1 MPSGGGSILF
11 SSDVPEEAA
20 VPEACSMFGRS
31 RELGAV
37 AAFLDGLPSGPSG
50 LLLEGEAGIGKTTV
64 WAAGIA
70 DAAARS
76 YLVLSSRATE
86 SEATLSFA
94 ALGDLMDGI
103 LERVLADL
111 PAPQQD
117 ALQVA
122 LLLKDPAGSQ
132 LAYRAVCAAFL
143 GVVRRLAAQDPVL
156 IAIDDL
162 QWLDRPSAVTLGY
175 ALRRLGK
182 EPVGL
187 LASVRVGPGGQPAS
201 VAGASLAAGQV
212 GHLPIGPLAPA
223 DYEAAIRASAGDRL
237 SRLTIRRLFEASGG
251 NVFYGL
257 ELARA
262 LDRMDTEPLPGEPL
276 PVPAGLHGVL
286 SSRVAALPAGVQD
299 VLLAAACM
307 RSPTT
312 LMLERA
318 SGPVAWPAL
327 QAAAAEGVV
336 EIEGASVRFT
346 HPLLASAIYCC
357 VAPRRRREAHRTLSV
372 IAPNAEE
379 RARHRALSAEGPD
392 EGAAAD
398 LAEAAQAAAARGAP
412 GAAAELAELAV
423 ARTPVELAPA
433 RRRRRLD
440 AAGYLFRAGDTAR
453 ARHGLEALAQDMP
466 SGAERAETLLVLA
479 RLLLHDAGDLVAVP
493 VLEEALA
500 EASADPVLQARIHIS
515 LARTCG
521 VDLRY
526 CAGHAEAGLALA
538 QQAGDQGLARQA
550 LVEKLY
556 ADFMLG
562 RGLRLERGDD
572 TVAEPGPE
580 REPPAVEDRASTI
593 LGLCLVRA
601 DRFDEA
607 RRLLQ
612 RALQAAQEEGDESS
626 LPSLLAHLADL
637 ECWAGNWQAA
647 EYYATQSR
655 EASEHVD
662 HRVWRVTTV
671 YARALID
678 AHLGRIDAARAEAA
692 EGLSAAAAAGDDW
705 AVMMLHAVL
714 GFAELPAGN
723 LQAADASLSAAATL
737 ADRIGLVE
745 PAAWRFHANH
755 VETVIGLGDLD
766 RAEALLTRLERQ
778 GRATGRRWT
787 LATAARCRALLLA
800 ARGDPP
806 GAVQA
811 LDEAL
816 GHHQHLA
823 MPFELGRTL
832 LVSGQVQRRAKRKRL
847 ARQHLDQALGIFES
861 LPAPTWAA
869 RARAELSRIGLRPP
883 APLELTA
890 TEERVAVLAASGHTN
905 RQVAATLFLSP
916 RTVEDNLARIYRKL
930 GVSSRAELGA
940 AMTRR
945 GPAGP
950 QS

>member
-1 MPSGGGSILF
+1 M
-11 SSDVPEEAA
+11 
-20 VPEACSMFGRS
+20 PEACGVFGRG

-64 WAAGIA
+64 WMAGLA

-76 YLVLSSRATE
+76 YLILPARPTE
-86 SEATLSFA
+86 SEAKLSFA
-94 ALGDLMDGI
+94 ALGDLLGGVI
-103 LERVLADL
+103 ERVLVGL
-111 PAPQQD
+111 PAPQQN

-122 LLLKDPAGSQ
+122 LLLKDPEGTP
-132 LAYRAVCAAFL
+132 LEHRAVCAAFL
-143 GVVRRLAAQDPVL
+143 GVVRLLAAHSPVV
-156 IAIDDL
+156 IAVDDL
-162 QWLDRPSAVTLGY
+162 QWLDRPSAVTLDY
-175 ALRRLGK
+175 VLRRLEK

-187 LASVRVGPGGQPAS
+187 LASVRVGAGGQLAS
-201 VAGASLAAGQV
+201 VAGAGLAARRI

-223 DYEAAIRASAGDRL
+223 DYEAAIRALAGDRL

-251 NVFYGL
+251 NLFYGL

-262 LDRMDTEPLPGEPL
+262 LGRMGTDLLPGEPL

-286 SSRVAALPAGVQD
+286 SSRVAALPADVQD
-299 VLLAAACM
+299 VLLAASCL

-312 LMLERA
+312 SMLEQA
-318 SGPVAWPAL
+318 NGPTAWPAL

-336 EIEGASVRFT
+336 EIEGTRVRFT
-346 HPLLASAIYCC
+346 HPLLASAIYSG
-357 VAPRRRREAHRTLSV
+357 VAPWRRRQAHRKLSL

-379 RARHRALSAEGPD
+379 RARHQALSVAGPD
-392 EGAAAD
+392 EDAAAG
-398 LAEAAQAAAARGAP
+398 LAAAAQAAAARGAP
-412 GAAAELAELAV
+412 GAAADLAELAV

-466 SGAERAETLLVLA
+466 SGGERAETLLVLA

-526 CAGHAEAGLALA
+526 CVRHAEAGLAQA
-538 QQAGDQGLARQA
+538 QQAGDLGLARQA
-550 LVEKLY
+550 RAEKQY

-562 RGLRLERGDD
+562 RGLGFELADD
-572 TVAEPGPE
+572 GVVEPEPE
-580 REPPAVEDRASTI
+580 REPSAVEERASTI

-612 RALQAAQEEGDESS
+612 RAVQAAQEEGDESS
-626 LPSLLAHLADL
+626 LPNLLAHLADL
-637 ECWAGNWQAA
+637 ECWAGNWRAA
-647 EYYATQSR
+647 ERCASR
-655 EASEHVD
+655 SWEAGEQVG
-662 HRVWRVTTV
+662 HRAWRVTTF

-678 AHLGRIDAARAEAA
+678 AHIGRIDAARAEAG
-692 EGLSAAAAAGDDW
+692 EGLSVAAAAGDDW
-705 AVMMLHAVL
+705 ATMMLHGVL
-714 GFAELPAGN
+714 GFAELSAGN
-723 LQAADASLSAAATL
+723 LEAAEASLSAAVGL
-737 ADRIGLVE
+737 AGRIGLAE

-755 VETVIGLGDLD
+755 VEIVIGLGDLD
-766 RAEALLTRLERQ
+766 RAEVLLTWLERQ
-778 GRATGRRWT
+778 GRATGRLWT

-800 ARGDPP
+800 AQGDTP

-823 MPFELGRTL
+823 MPFELARTL
-832 LVSGQVQRRAKRKRL
+832 LVSGQMQRRAKRKRI
-847 ARQHLDQALGIFES
+847 ARQHLDDALGIFES
-861 LPAPTWAA
+861 LPAPAWAA
-869 RARAELSRIGLRPP
+869 RARSELSRTGLRPP

-905 RQVAATLFLSP
+905 RQVAAALFLSP
-916 RTVEDNLARIYRKL
+916 RTVEANLARVYRKL

-950 QS
+950 HS

>member
-1 MPSGGGSILF
+1 M
-11 SSDVPEEAA
+11 
-20 VPEACSMFGRS
+20 PEACGVFGRG

-37 AAFLDGLPSGPSG
+37 AAFLDGLPAGPSG

-70 DAAARS
+70 DAAGRS

-94 ALGDLMDGI
+94 ALGDLLDGV
-103 LERVLADL
+103 LERVLAEL

-122 LLLKDPAGSQ
+122 LLLKDPAGSP
-132 LAYRAVCAAFL
+132 LEHRAVCAAFL
-143 GVVRRLAAQDPVL
+143 GVVRRLADQGPVV

-175 ALRRLGK
+175 ALRRLGN

-187 LASVRVGPGGQPAS
+187 LASVRVGAGGQPVS
-201 VAGASLAAGQV
+201 VAGAGLAAGHV
-212 GHLPIGPLAPA
+212 GHLRIGPLAPA
-223 DYEAAIRASAGDRL
+223 DYEAVIRASAGDRL

-262 LDRMDTEPLPGEPL
+262 LGRLDTDPLPGEPL

-286 SSRVAALPAGVQD
+286 SSRVASLPEGVQD
-299 VLLAAACM
+299 VLLAASCL

-318 SGPVAWPAL
+318 SGPAAWPAL

-336 EIEGASVRFT
+336 EIEGVRVRFT
-346 HPLLASAIYCC
+346 HPLLASAIYSA
-357 VAPRRRREAHRTLSV
+357 VAPWRRREAHRKLSL
-372 IAPNAEE
+372 IAPHAEE

-392 EGAAAD
+392 EEAAAD
-398 LAEAAQAAAARGAP
+398 LAEAARAAAARGAP

-423 ARTPVELAPA
+423 ARTPVELASA

-440 AAGYLFRAGDTAR
+440 AAGYLFLAGDTAR

-466 SGAERAETLLVLA
+466 GGGERAETLLVLA

-500 EASADPVLQARIHIS
+500 EASADRVLQARIHIS

-521 VDLRY
+521 VDLGY
-526 CAGHAEAGLALA
+526 CARHAAAGLALA
-538 QQAGDQGLARQA
+538 QQAGDRGLARQA

-562 RGLRLERGDD
+562 RDLRLELGDD
-572 TVAEPGPE
+572 TVVQPGPA
-580 REPPAVEDRASTI
+580 REPSAVEDRASTI
-593 LGLCLVRA
+593 LGLCMVRA

-607 RRLLQ
+607 RRLLR

-626 LPSLLAHLADL
+626 LPNLLSHLADL
-637 ECWAGNWQAA
+637 ECWAGNWQTAERYAA
-647 EYYATQSR
+647 QGWDAGEQAG
-655 EASEHVD
+655 
-662 HRVWRVTTV
+662 HRGWRALTF

-692 EGLSAAAAAGDDW
+692 EGLSAAAAGDDW
-705 AVMMLHAVL
+705 AVMMLHGAL
-714 GFAELPAGN
+714 GFTELSAGN
-723 LQAADASLSAAATL
+723 LGAADASLSAAAAL
-737 ADRIGLVE
+737 ADRIGLAE

-755 VETVIGLGDLD
+755 VEIVISLGDLE

-800 ARGDPP
+800 AQGDTP

-816 GHHQHLA
+816 RHHQHLA
-823 MPFELGRTL
+823 MPFELARTL
-832 LVSGQVQRRAKRKRL
+832 LVSGQMQRRAKRKRL

-869 RARAELSRIGLRPP
+869 RARSELSRIGLRPP
-883 APLELTA
+883 TPLELTA

-905 RQVAATLFLSP
+905 RQVAAALFLSP
-916 RTVEDNLARIYRKL
+916 RTVEDNLARVYRKL

>member
-1 MPSGGGSILF
+1 M
-11 SSDVPEEAA
+11 
-20 VPEACSMFGRS
+20 PEACGVFGRG
-31 RELGAV
+31 RELSAV
-37 AAFLDGLPSGPSG
+37 AAFLDEVPSGPSV

-64 WAAGIA
+64 WRAGVA

-76 YLVLSSRATE
+76 FLVLSSRATE
-86 SEATLSFA
+86 SEATLLFA
-94 ALGDLMDGI
+94 ALGDLLDGV
-103 LERVLADL
+103 LERVLAEL
-111 PAPQQD
+111 PAPQQH

-122 LLLKDPAGSQ
+122 LLLKDPAGSP
-132 LAYRAVCAAFL
+132 LEHRAVCAAFL
-143 GVVRRLAAQDPVL
+143 GVVRRLADEGPVV

-175 ALRRLGK
+175 AVRRLGH

-187 LASVRVGPGGQPAS
+187 LASVRAGAGGQPPS
-201 VAGASLAAGQV
+201 VAGPGLAAGHV

-237 SRLTIRRLFEASGG
+237 SRLTIRRLYEASGG
-251 NVFYGL
+251 NLFYGL

-262 LDRMDTEPLPGEPL
+262 LGRMDTELLPGEPL

-286 SSRVAALPAGVQD
+286 SSRVAALPAGAQD
-299 VLLAAACM
+299 VLLAAACL

-312 LMLERA
+312 LMLEQA
-318 SGPVAWPAL
+318 NGPAAWPAL

-336 EIEGASVRFT
+336 EINGARVRFT
-346 HPLLASAIYCC
+346 HPLLASAIYSA
-357 VAPRRRREAHRTLSV
+357 VAPWRRREAHRKLSL
-372 IAPNAEE
+372 IAPHAEE

-392 EGAAAD
+392 EEAAAA
-398 LAEAAQAAAARGAP
+398 LAEAARAAAARGAP

-423 ARTPVELAPA
+423 ARTTVELAPA

-440 AAGYLFRAGDTAR
+440 AAEYLFRAGDTTR

-466 SGAERAETLLVLA
+466 SGPERAETLLVLA
-479 RLLLHDAGDLVAVP
+479 RVLLHDAGDLVAVP

-500 EASADPVLQARIHIS
+500 EASADRVLQARIHIS

-526 CAGHAEAGLALA
+526 CARHAQAGLELA
-538 QQAGDQGLARQA
+538 RQAGDQGLARQA
-550 LVEKLY
+550 LAEKLY

-562 RGLRLERGDD
+562 RDVHLERGDD
-572 TVAEPGPE
+572 TVVEPGPE
-580 REPPAVEDRASTI
+580 REPSAVEERASTI

-601 DRFDEA
+601 DRFEEA
-607 RRLLQ
+607 RRLLR

-626 LPSLLAHLADL
+626 LPNLLAHLADL
-637 ECWAGNWQAA
+637 ECWAGNWPAA
-647 EYYATQSR
+647 ERYAAQGWD
-655 EASEHVD
+655 ASEQVG
-662 HRVWRVTTV
+662 HRGWRALTF

-678 AHLGRIDAARAEAA
+678 AHMGRIDAARAEAA
-692 EGLSAAAAAGDDW
+692 EGVSAATAVGDDW
-705 AVMMLHAVL
+705 AVMMLHGVL
-714 GFAELPAGN
+714 GFAELSAGN
-723 LQAADASLSAAATL
+723 LGAADASLSAAAAL
-737 ADRIGLVE
+737 AGRIGLAE

-755 VETVIGLGDLD
+755 VETVIGLCDLE
-766 RAEALLTRLERQ
+766 RAEALLTWLERQ

-800 ARGDPP
+800 AQGETA

-816 GHHQHLA
+816 RHHQHLA
-823 MPFELGRTL
+823 MPFELARTL
-832 LVSGQVQRRAKRKRL
+832 LVSGQVQRRAKRKRM
-847 ARQHLDQALGIFES
+847 ARQHLDRALGIFES
-861 LPAPTWAA
+861 LPAPTWAS
-869 RARAELSRIGLRPP
+869 RARSELSRIGLRPP

-905 RQVAATLFLSP
+905 RQVAAALFLSP
-916 RTVEDNLARIYRKL
+916 RTVEDNLARVYRKL
-930 GVSSRAELGA
+930 GVSSRAGLGA

>member
-1 MPSGGGSILF
+1 M
-11 SSDVPEEAA
+11 
-20 VPEACSMFGRS
+20 PEACGVFGRG

-64 WAAGIA
+64 WMAGVA

-76 YLVLSSRATE
+76 YLVLPARPTE
-86 SEATLSFA
+86 SEAKLSFA
-94 ALGDLMDGI
+94 ALGDLMDGVI
-103 LERVLADL
+103 ERVLAEL
-111 PAPQQD
+111 PAPQQN

-122 LLLKDPAGSQ
+122 LLLKDPEGSP
-132 LAYRAVCAAFL
+132 LEHRAVCAAFL
-143 GVVRRLAAQDPVL
+143 GVVRLLAAHSPVV

-162 QWLDRPSAVTLGY
+162 QWLDRPSAVTLDY
-175 ALRRLGK
+175 VLRRLGK

-187 LASVRVGPGGQPAS
+187 LASVRVGAGGQPVS
-201 VAGASLAAGQV
+201 VAGAGLAAGHV

-223 DYEAAIRASAGDRL
+223 DYEAAIRALAGDRL

-251 NVFYGL
+251 NLFYGL

-262 LDRMDTEPLPGEPL
+262 LGRMETDLLPGEPL

-286 SSRVAALPAGVQD
+286 SSRVEALPADVQD
-299 VLLAAACM
+299 VLLAASCL

-312 LMLERA
+312 LMLEQA
-318 SGPVAWPAL
+318 NGPAAWPAL
-327 QAAAAEGVV
+327 QVAAAEGVV
-336 EIEGASVRFT
+336 EIEGARVRFT
-346 HPLLASAIYCC
+346 HPLLASAIYSG
-357 VAPRRRREAHRTLSV
+357 VAPSRRRQAHRKLSL

-379 RARHRALSAEGPD
+379 RARHRALAAEGPD
-392 EGAAAD
+392 EEAAAA
-398 LAEAAQAAAARGAP
+398 LAKAAQAAAARGAP

-440 AAGYLFRAGDTAR
+440 AAEYLFLAGDTAR

-466 SGAERAETLLVLA
+466 SGRERAETLLVLA

-500 EASADPVLQARIHIS
+500 EASADRVLQARIHIS

-526 CAGHAEAGLALA
+526 CVRHAEAGLALA
-538 QQAGDQGLARQA
+538 HQAGDQGLARQA
-550 LVEKLY
+550 RAEKQY

-562 RGLRLERGDD
+562 RGLGFELADD
-572 TVAEPGPE
+572 GVVEPGPE
-580 REPPAVEDRASTI
+580 REPSAVEERASTI

-612 RALQAAQEEGDESS
+612 RAVQAAQEEGDESS
-626 LPSLLAHLADL
+626 LPNLLAHLADL
-637 ECWAGNWQAA
+637 ECWAGNWQIA
-647 EYYATQSR
+647 ESYASR
-655 EASEHVD
+655 SWEAGEQVD
-662 HRVWRVTTV
+662 HRVWRVTTF

-678 AHLGRIDAARAEAA
+678 AHMGRIDAARAEAG
-692 EGLSAAAAAGDDW
+692 EGLSVAAAAGDDW
-705 AVMMLHAVL
+705 AAMMLHGVL
-714 GFAELPAGN
+714 GFAELSAGN
-723 LQAADASLSAAATL
+723 RGAAEASLSAAVGL
-737 ADRIGLVE
+737 AGRIGLAE

-755 VETVIGLGDLD
+755 VEIVIGLGDLD
-766 RAEALLTRLERQ
+766 RAEVLLTWLERQ
-778 GRATGRRWT
+778 GRATGRLWT
-787 LATAARCRALLLA
+787 LACAARCRALLLA
-800 ARGDPP
+800 ARGDTP

-811 LDEAL
+811 LDDAL
-816 GHHQHLA
+816 RHHQHLA
-823 MPFELGRTL
+823 MPFEHARTL
-832 LVSGQVQRRAKRKRL
+832 LVSGQMQRRAKRKRI
-847 ARQHLDQALGIFES
+847 ARQHLDDALGIFES
-861 LPAPTWAA
+861 LPAPAWAA
-869 RARAELSRIGLRPP
+869 RARSELSRIGLRPP

-890 TEERVAVLAASGHTN
+890 TEERVAVLAASGQTN
-905 RQVAATLFLSP
+905 RQVAAALFLSP
-916 RTVEDNLARIYRKL
+916 RTVEANLARVYRKL

-945 GPAGP
+945 GPAAP

>member
-1 MPSGGGSILF
+1 
-11 SSDVPEEAA
+11 
-20 VPEACSMFGRS
+20 VPEACGVLGRG

-37 AAFLDGLPSGPSG
+37 AAFLDGLPSGPSQ

-76 YLVLSSRATE
+76 YLVLSSRPTE

-94 ALGDLMDGI
+94 ALGDLMDGV
-103 LERVLADL
+103 LERVLAAL
-111 PAPQQD
+111 PAPQRD

-122 LLLKDPAGSQ
+122 LLLKDPAGGP
-132 LAYRAVCAAFL
+132 LEHRAVCAAFL
-143 GVVRRLAAQDPVL
+143 GAVRLLAGQSPVL
-156 IAIDDL
+156 IAVDDL
-162 QWLDRPSAVTLGY
+162 QWLDRPTAVTLGY
-175 ALRRLGK
+175 ALRRLGQ

-187 LASVRVGPGGQPAS
+187 LAAVRVGTGGQPAPR
-201 VAGASLAAGQV
+201 AGTGLAAGPV
-212 GHLPIGPLAPA
+212 RHLPIGPLAPA

-251 NVFYGL
+251 NLFYGL

-262 LDRMDTEPLPGEPL
+262 LGRMDTELPPGEPL
-276 PVPAGLHGVL
+276 PVPADLHGVL
-286 SSRVAALPAGVQD
+286 SSRVMALPADVQD
-299 VLLAAACM
+299 VLLAASCL

-312 LMLERA
+312 SMLERVN
-318 SGPVAWPAL
+318 GPAAWPAL

-336 EIEGASVRFT
+336 EIEGVRVRFT
-346 HPLLASAIYCC
+346 HPLLASAIYSA
-357 VAPRRRREAHRTLSV
+357 VAPRRRREAHRKLSL
-372 IAPNAEE
+372 IAPNREE
-379 RARHRALSAEGPD
+379 RARHRALSAAGPD
-392 EGAAAD
+392 EEAAAD
-398 LAEAAQAAAARGAP
+398 LTGAAQAAAARGAP

-423 ARTPVELAPA
+423 ARTPVELAAA

-466 SGAERAETLLVLA
+466 AGAARAETLLVLA
-479 RLLLHDAGDLVAVP
+479 RLLLPDAGDLVAVP

-500 EASADPVLQARIHIS
+500 EASADRALQARIHIS

-526 CAGHAEAGLALA
+526 CARHAEAGLVLA
-538 QQAGDQGLARQA
+538 QQAGDQALARQA

-562 RGLRLERGDD
+562 RDLRLEPGDD
-572 TVAEPGPE
+572 EVAE
-580 REPPAVEDRASTI
+580 REPSAVEDRASTI

-626 LPSLLAHLADL
+626 LPYLLAHLADL

-647 EYYATQSR
+647 ERYATRSWDAGEQ
-655 EASEHVD
+655 VD
-662 HRVWRVTTV
+662 HRVWRVSAC

-678 AHLGRIDAARAEAA
+678 AHLGRIGAARAEAA

-705 AVMMLHAVL
+705 AVIMLQSAL
-714 GFAELPAGN
+714 GFAELSAGN
-723 LQAADASLSAAATL
+723 LGAADASLSAAAAL
-737 ADRIGLVE
+737 ADRIGLAE

-755 VETVIGLGDLD
+755 VEIAIGLGDLE
-766 RAEALLTRLERQ
+766 RAETLLTRCERQ

-787 LATAARCRALLLA
+787 RATAARCRALLLA
-800 ARGDPP
+800 AQGDTP

-816 GHHQHLA
+816 DHHQHLA
-823 MPFELGRTL
+823 MPFELARTL
-832 LVSGQVQRRAKRKRL
+832 LVSGQVQRRAKRKRI
-847 ARQHLDQALGIFES
+847 ARQHLDQALSIFES
-861 LPAPTWAA
+861 LPAPIWAE
-869 RARAELSRIGLRPP
+869 RARSELSRIGLRPP

-890 TEERVAVLAASGHTN
+890 TEERVAALAASGHTN
-905 RQVAATLFLSP
+905 RQVAAALFLSP
-916 RTVEDNLARIYRKL
+916 RTVEDNLARVYRKL

>member
-1 MPSGGGSILF
+1 M
-11 SSDVPEEAA
+11 
-20 VPEACSMFGRS
+20 PEACGAFGRS

-64 WAAGIA
+64 WMAGVA
-70 DAAARS
+70 GAAARS
-76 YLVLSSRATE
+76 YLVLSTRPTE
-86 SEATLSFA
+86 SEARLSFA
-94 ALGDLMDGI
+94 ALSDLMDGVI
-103 LERVLADL
+103 ERVLARL

-122 LLLKDPAGSQ
+122 LVLKDPEGSP
-132 LAYRAVCAAFL
+132 LEHRAVCAGFL
-143 GVVRRLAAQDPVL
+143 GVVRLLAAQSPVV

-162 QWLDRPSAVTLGY
+162 QWLDRPSAMTLDY

-187 LASVRVGPGGQPAS
+187 LASVRVGADGQPTS
-201 VAGASLAAGQV
+201 VVGAGLAAGHV
-212 GHLPIGPLAPA
+212 EHLPIGPLAPA

-237 SRLTIRRLFEASGG
+237 PRLTIRRLFQASGG
-251 NVFYGL
+251 NLFYGL

-262 LDRMDTEPLPGEPL
+262 LGRMETELLPGEPL

-286 SSRVAALPAGVQD
+286 SSRVAALPADVQD
-299 VLLAAACM
+299 VLLAASCL

-312 LMLERA
+312 VVLERA
-318 SGPVAWPAL
+318 SGPAAWSAL

-336 EIEGASVRFT
+336 EIEGARVRFM
-346 HPLLASAIYCC
+346 HPLLASAIYSGA
-357 VAPRRRREAHRTLSV
+357 APWRRREAHRKLSL
-372 IAPNAEE
+372 ITPNAEE
-379 RARHRALSAEGPD
+379 RARHRALSTEGPD
-392 EGAAAD
+392 EEAAAD
-398 LAEAAQAAAARGAP
+398 LARAAQVAAARGAP

-423 ARTPVELAPA
+423 ARTAVELASA

-440 AAGYLFRAGDTAR
+440 AAEYLLRAGDTAR

-466 SGAERAETLLVLA
+466 SGGERAETLLVLA

-500 EASADPVLQARIHIS
+500 EASADRVLQARIHIS

-521 VDLRY
+521 ADLRY
-526 CAGHAEAGLALA
+526 CALHAEAGLALA

-550 LVEKLY
+550 LAEKQY

-562 RGLRLERGDD
+562 RGPRLELADD
-572 TVAEPGPE
+572 TVVEAGPE
-580 REPPAVEDRASTI
+580 REPSAVEERASTI

-612 RALQAAQEEGDESS
+612 RAVQVAQEEGDESS
-626 LPSLLAHLADL
+626 LPNLLAHLADL
-637 ECWAGNWQAA
+637 ECWAGNWQTA
-647 EYYATQSR
+647 ESYASQSW
-655 EASEHVD
+655 EASEQVD
-662 HRVWRVTTV
+662 NRVWRTTAF
-671 YARALID
+671 YARALIA
-678 AHLGRIDAARAEAA
+678 AHMGRIDAARAAA
-692 EGLSAAAAAGDDW
+692 GEGLSVATAAGDDW
-705 AVMMLHAVL
+705 AAMMLHGVL
-714 GFAELPAGN
+714 GFAEVSAGN
-723 LQAADASLSAAATL
+723 LGAAEASLSAAAGL
-737 ADRIGLVE
+737 ADLIGLAE

-766 RAEALLTRLERQ
+766 RAEVLLTRLEQQ
-778 GRATGRRWT
+778 GRTTGRWWT

-800 ARGDPP
+800 AQGDTP
-806 GAVQA
+806 GALQTI
-811 LDEAL
+811 DEAL
-816 GHHQHLA
+816 SHHQQLA
-823 MPFELGRTL
+823 MPFEYARTL
-832 LVSGQVQRRAKRKRL
+832 LVSGQMQRRAKHKRI
-847 ARQHLDQALGIFES
+847 ARHHLGQALGIFES
-861 LPAPTWAA
+861 LPAPTWAV
-869 RARAELSRIGLRPP
+869 RARSELSRIGLRPP

-890 TEERVAVLAASGHTN
+890 TEERVAVLAASGQTN
-905 RQVAATLFLSP
+905 RQVAAALFLSP
-916 RTVEDNLARIYRKL
+916 RTVEANLARVYRKL

-945 GPAGP
+945 GPAQP

>member
-1 MPSGGGSILF
+1 M
-11 SSDVPEEAA
+11 
-20 VPEACSMFGRS
+20 PEACGAFGRG
-31 RELGAV
+31 RELGVV

-64 WAAGIA
+64 WMAGVA
-70 DAAARS
+70 GAAARS
-76 YLVLSSRATE
+76 YLVLPARPTE
-86 SEATLSFA
+86 SEAKLSFA
-94 ALGDLMDGI
+94 ALGDLMDGVI
-103 LERVLADL
+103 ERVLAGL
-111 PAPQQD
+111 PAPQQN

-122 LLLKDPAGSQ
+122 LLLKDPAGGP
-132 LAYRAVCAAFL
+132 LEHRAVCAAFL
-143 GVVRRLAAQDPVL
+143 GVMRRLAAQSPVV

-162 QWLDRPSAVTLGY
+162 QWLDRPSAVTLSY
-175 ALRRLGK
+175 ALRRLGT

-187 LASVRVGPGGQPAS
+187 LASVRVGAGRQLPS
-201 VAGASLAAGQV
+201 VAGAGLAAGRI
-212 GHLPIGPLAPA
+212 GHLPIGPLAPT
-223 DYEAAIRASAGDRL
+223 DYEAALRASAGDRL

-251 NVFYGL
+251 NLFYGF

-262 LDRMDTEPLPGEPL
+262 LGRMETELLPGEPL

-286 SSRVAALPAGVQD
+286 SARVASLPADVQD
-299 VLLAAACM
+299 VLLAASCL

-312 LMLERA
+312 SMLERA
-318 SGPVAWPAL
+318 NGPAAWQAL

-336 EIEGASVRFT
+336 EIEGARVRFT
-346 HPLLASAIYCC
+346 HPLLASAIYSG
-357 VAPRRRREAHRTLSV
+357 VAPSRRRQAHRKLSL
-372 IAPNAEE
+372 ITPNVEE

-392 EGAAAD
+392 EEAAVI
-398 LAEAAQAAAARGAP
+398 LAKAAQAAAARGAP

-423 ARTPVELAPA
+423 ARTPVELAPS

-466 SGAERAETLLVLA
+466 SGGERAETLLVLA

-500 EASADPVLQARIHIS
+500 EASADRVLQARMHVS

-521 VDLRY
+521 ADLRY
-526 CAGHAEAGLALA
+526 CVRHAEAALALA

-550 LVEKLY
+550 RAEKQY

-562 RGLRLERGDD
+562 RGLRFELADDRG
-572 TVAEPGPE
+572 VE
-580 REPPAVEDRASTI
+580 REPSAVEERASTI

-626 LPSLLAHLADL
+626 LPNLLAHLADL

-647 EYYATQSR
+647 ERYAAQSW
-655 EASEHVD
+655 EAGEQVD
-662 HRVWRVTTV
+662 HRVWRVTTF

-678 AHLGRIDAARAEAA
+678 AHMGRIDAAK
-692 EGLSAAAAAGDDW
+692 AAAGDGLAVATAAGDDW
-705 AVMMLHAVL
+705 AAMMLHGVL
-714 GFAELPAGN
+714 GFAELSAGN
-723 LQAADASLSAAATL
+723 LGAAEASLSAAAAL
-737 ADRIGLVE
+737 ADRIGLAE

-755 VETVIGLGDLD
+755 VEIVIGLGDLD
-766 RAEALLTRLERQ
+766 RAEALLTRLEQQ

-800 ARGDPP
+800 ARGDIP

-816 GHHQHLA
+816 SYHQHLA
-823 MPFELGRTL
+823 MPFELARTL
-832 LVSGQVQRRAKRKRL
+832 LVGGQLQRRAKRKRI
-847 ARQHLDQALGIFES
+847 ARQHLDDALGIFES

-869 RARAELSRIGLRPP
+869 RARSELSRIGLRPP

-905 RQVAATLFLSP
+905 RQVAAALFLSP
-916 RTVEDNLARIYRKL
+916 RTVEANLARVYRKL

-945 GPAGP
+945 GPARP